1 MAIGSRP
8 LTPEERRQVAVN
20 ALKLLGKIVLVE
32 HTPDHKVYRIWNG
45 STYCDYDAP
54 NRRFVG

>member
-20 ALKLLGKIVLVE
+20 ALKLLGKIVLVVLLF
-32 HTPDHKVYRIWNG
+32 PLFVVYELLKQ
-45 STYCDYDAP
+45 A
-54 NRRFVG
+54 